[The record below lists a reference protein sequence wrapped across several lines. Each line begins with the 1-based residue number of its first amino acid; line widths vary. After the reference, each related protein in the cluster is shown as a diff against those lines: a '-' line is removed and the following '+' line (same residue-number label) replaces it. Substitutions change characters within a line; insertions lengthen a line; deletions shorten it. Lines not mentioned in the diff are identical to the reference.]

1 LAVRPEQRLGHIQ
14 LIVWTTEPK
23 DIDVSMVADPVKT
36 DAACLSM
43 LSQVLGRLA
52 VLSDLD
58 AFLRVVAEAL
68 LRVDAASAVEIVLL
82 VPCRPQSSAEIIL
95 HADGAQT
102 PLFPPSCDNPIVDA
116 VLESGEPLLTS
127 LSDAGVESDAGITH
141 VLASPM
147 LAASGPE
154 TPLGVVLLGFA
165 EAPDL
170 SSSCRHATGILVR
183 CLADRVRVVLAEQER
198 RRHVAHVALIREL
211 SAMTVQPGRGE
222 HVFSQAIQ
230 RIGEAFDLDMAAVYA
245 GRPLTLRLQH
255 GGRTAQ
261 PGAPVP
267 EGLAQRAWRRQQP
280 MVIDDLAACQDHPIP
295 HWAPSG
301 ARSEVA
307 IPLRYQDRRIGV
319 LDLFSSHPAALD
331 RVDMEIL
338 VTISHQLA
346 ILIVQERWDNQDYTS
361 EQLREAYDR
370 LQELTELKDQILQNV
385 SHELRTPLT
394 LIKGYLEL
402 AMEGQMDE
410 LLPEQRQSL
419 QVVVR
424 KVDEVVRIVEQIV
437 SLSPLNRPSV
447 DQQRISVKA
456 LFSEVAEVFARRT
469 EGSSITWDFQVAAD
483 DLYLS
488 GDIDRI
494 RQICYNILDN
504 SVKFSPDGGCISV
517 HAVSEQAYVHLV
529 FEDEGVGIPQP
540 RLTQIFETFYQVDGS
555 STRRFGG
562 LGLGLAVASRAV
574 VAHNGKMWAESQ
586 LGMGSV
592 FHVLLPKYEPARRVL
607 SPTGHMNP

>member
-1 LAVRPEQRLGHIQ
+1 
-14 LIVWTTEPK
+14 
-23 DIDVSMVADPVKT
+23 MVADPVKT

-52 VLSDLD
+52 ALSDLD
-58 AFLRVVAEAL
+58 ALLRVVAETL
-68 LRVDAASAVEIVLL
+68 LRVEAVSAVEIVLF
-82 VPCRPQSSAEIIL
+82 VTCRPHSSAEITL

-102 PLFPPSCDNPIVDA
+102 PLFPALRDNPIVDA
-116 VLESGEPLLTS
+116 VLTSGESLLTS
-127 LSDAGVESDAGITH
+127 LSDAGVESDAGITY
-141 VLASPM
+141 VLALPM
-147 LAASGPE
+147 PAPSGPE
-154 TPLGVVLLGFA
+154 TPGGVPLGVVLLAFA

-170 SSSCRHATGILVR
+170 SSSCRHAIDILVR
-183 CLADRVRVVLAEQER
+183 CAADRVAAILAEQER
-198 RRHVAHVALIREL
+198 RRRVAHVALLREV
-211 SAMTVQPGRGE
+211 SAMMAQSGRGE
-222 HVFSQAIQ
+222 QVFSQAIQ
-230 RIGEAFDLDMAAVYA
+230 RIAEAFDLELAAVYA

-261 PGAPVP
+261 PGAPVT
-267 EGLAQRAWRRQQP
+267 EGLAEQAWRRQQL
-280 MVIDDLAACQDHPIP
+280 MVTDDLAACQDHPIP
-295 HWAPSG
+295 RWAPSG
-301 ARSEVA
+301 ARTEVA

-319 LDLFSSHPAALD
+319 LDLFSLHPAALG
-331 RVDMEIL
+331 RVDLEIL

-370 LQELTELKDQILQNV
+370 LQELTELKDHILQNV

-394 LIKGYLEL
+394 LIKGHLEL
-402 AMEGQMDE
+402 VMGGQMDE
-410 LLPEQRQSL
+410 LLPDQRQSL

-437 SLSPLNRPSV
+437 ALSPLTRPSV
-447 DQQRISVKA
+447 IQQRISVKD

-469 EGSSITWDFQVAAD
+469 TGSSITWDFQVAGD

-488 GDIDRI
+488 GDIDNI

-504 SVKFSPDGGCISV
+504 SVKFSPDGGRISV
-517 HAVSEQAYVHLV
+517 RATSEQAYVHLV

-562 LGLGLAVASRAV
+562 LGLGLAVANRAV
-574 VAHNGKMWAESQ
+574 VAHNGKMWAESE
-586 LGMGSV
+586 LGTGSV
-592 FHVLLPKYEPARRVL
+592 FHVLLPKYEAARRVL
-607 SPTGHMNP
+607 SLTGYVNR

>member
-1 LAVRPEQRLGHIQ
+1 
-14 LIVWTTEPK
+14 
-23 DIDVSMVADPVKT
+23 MVTDPVKT

-52 VLSDLD
+52 ALSDLD
-58 AFLRVVAEAL
+58 ALLRVVAETF
-68 LRVDAASAVEIVLL
+68 LRVEAVSAVEIVLF
-82 VPCRPQSSAEIIL
+82 VTCRPHSSAEITL

-102 PLFPPSCDNPIVDA
+102 PLFPALRDNPIVDA
-116 VLESGEPLLTS
+116 VLTSGEPLLTS
-127 LSDAGVESDAGITH
+127 LSDAGVESDAGITY
-141 VLASPM
+141 VLALPM
-147 LAASGPE
+147 PAPSGPE
-154 TPLGVVLLGFA
+154 TPGVVPLGVVLLAFA

-170 SSSCRHATGILVR
+170 SSSRRHAIDILVR
-183 CLADRVRVVLAEQER
+183 CAADRVVAILAEQGR
-198 RRHVAHVALIREL
+198 RRHVAHVALLREV
-211 SAMTVQPGRGE
+211 SAMMAQSGRGE
-222 HVFSQAIQ
+222 QVFSQAIQ
-230 RIGEAFDLDMAAVYA
+230 RIAEAFDLELAAVYA

-255 GGRTAQ
+255 GGRTTQ

-267 EGLAQRAWRRQQP
+267 EGLAEQAWRRQQL
-280 MVIDDLAACQDHPIP
+280 MVTDDLAACQDHPIP
-295 HWAPSG
+295 RWAPSG
-301 ARSEVA
+301 ARTEVA

-319 LDLFSSHPAALD
+319 LDLFSSHPAALG
-331 RVDMEIL
+331 RVDLEIL

-346 ILIVQERWDNQDYTS
+346 FLIVQERWDNQDYTS

-370 LQELTELKDQILQNV
+370 LQELTELKDHILQNV

-394 LIKGYLEL
+394 LIKGHLEL
-402 AMEGQMDE
+402 VMGGQMDE
-410 LLPEQRQSL
+410 LLPDQRQSL

-437 SLSPLNRPSV
+437 ALSPLARPSV
-447 DQQRISVKA
+447 IQQRISIKD

-469 EGSSITWDFQVAAD
+469 TGSSITWDFQVAGD

-488 GDIDRI
+488 GDIDNI

-504 SVKFSPDGGCISV
+504 SVKFSPDGGRISV
-517 HAVSEQAYVHLV
+517 RAASEQAYVHLV

-562 LGLGLAVASRAV
+562 LGLGLAVANRAV
-574 VAHNGKMWAESQ
+574 VAHNGKMWAESE
-586 LGMGSV
+586 LGTGSV
-592 FHVLLPKYEPARRVL
+592 FHVLLPKYEAARRVL
-607 SPTGHMNP
+607 SLTGYVNR

>member
-1 LAVRPEQRLGHIQ
+1 
-14 LIVWTTEPK
+14 
-23 DIDVSMVADPVKT
+23 MVADPVKT

-52 VLSDLD
+52 ALSDLD
-58 AFLRVVAEAL
+58 ALLRVVAETL
-68 LRVDAASAVEIVLL
+68 LRVEAVSAVEIVLF
-82 VPCRPQSSAEIIL
+82 VTCRPHSSAEITL

-102 PLFPPSCDNPIVDA
+102 PLFPALRDNPIVDA
-116 VLESGEPLLTS
+116 VLTSGEPLLTS
-127 LSDAGVESDAGITH
+127 LSDAGVESDAGITY
-141 VLASPM
+141 VLALPM
-147 LAASGPE
+147 PAPSGPE
-154 TPLGVVLLGFA
+154 TPGGVPLGVVLLAFA

-170 SSSCRHATGILVR
+170 SSSCRHAIDILVR
-183 CLADRVRVVLAEQER
+183 CAADRVVAILAEQER
-198 RRHVAHVALIREL
+198 RRRVAHVALLREV
-211 SAMTVQPGRGE
+211 SAMMAQSGRGE
-222 HVFSQAIQ
+222 QVFSQAIQ
-230 RIGEAFDLDMAAVYA
+230 RIAEAFDLELAAVYA

-261 PGAPVP
+261 PGAPVT
-267 EGLAQRAWRRQQP
+267 EGLAEQAWRRQQL
-280 MVIDDLAACQDHPIP
+280 MVTDDLAACQDHPIP
-295 HWAPSG
+295 RWAPSG
-301 ARSEVA
+301 ARTEVA

-319 LDLFSSHPAALD
+319 LDLFSSHPAALG
-331 RVDMEIL
+331 RVDLEIL

-370 LQELTELKDQILQNV
+370 LQELTELKDHILQNV

-394 LIKGYLEL
+394 LIKGHLEL
-402 AMEGQMDE
+402 VMGGQMDE
-410 LLPEQRQSL
+410 LLPDQRKSL

-437 SLSPLNRPSV
+437 ALSPLTRPSV
-447 DQQRISVKA
+447 IQQRISVKD

-469 EGSSITWDFQVAAD
+469 TGSSITWDFQVAGD

-488 GDIDRI
+488 GDIDNI

-504 SVKFSPDGGCISV
+504 SVKFSPDGGRISV
-517 HAVSEQAYVHLV
+517 RAASEQAYVHLV

-562 LGLGLAVASRAV
+562 LGLGLAVANRAV
-574 VAHNGKMWAESQ
+574 VAHNGKMWAESE
-586 LGMGSV
+586 LGTGSV
-592 FHVLLPKYEPARRVL
+592 FHVLLPKYEAARRVL
-607 SPTGHMNP
+607 SLTGYVNR

>member
-1 LAVRPEQRLGHIQ
+1 MAV
-14 LIVWTTEPK
+14 
-23 DIDVSMVADPVKT
+23 DPVKT

-58 AFLRVVAEAL
+58 AFLRAVAEAL
-68 LRVDAASAVEIVLL
+68 LRMEAVSAVEIVLF
-82 VPCRPQSSAEIIL
+82 VTSRPQSSAEITL
-95 HADGAQT
+95 HADGTQT
-102 PLFPPSCDNPIVDA
+102 PLFPAPRDNPIVDA
-116 VLESGEPLLTS
+116 VLASGEPLLTS
-127 LSDAGVESDAGITH
+127 LSEAGVESAAGITH
-141 VLASPM
+141 ILASPM
-147 LAASGPE
+147 PGPSGPE
-154 TPLGVVLLGFA
+154 VPQGIPLGVVLLGLA

-170 SSSCRHATGILVR
+170 SSSCRHAIDILVL
-183 CLADRVRVVLAEQER
+183 CAVDRVRVVLAEQER
-198 RRHVAHVALIREL
+198 RRHVAHVALLREV
-211 SAMTVQPGRGE
+211 SAMTVQPVRGE
-222 HVFSQAIQ
+222 QVFSQAIQ
-230 RIGEAFDLDMAAVYA
+230 RIAEAFDLELAAVYA
-245 GRPLTLRLQH
+245 GRPLTLRLQY

-261 PGAPVP
+261 PGAQVP
-267 EGLAQRAWRRQQP
+267 EGLAQQAWRRQQL
-280 MVIDDLAACQDHPIP
+280 MVTDDLAACQDQDHPIP
-295 HWAPSG
+295 RWAPGG
-301 ARSEVA
+301 ARTEVA

-331 RVDMEIL
+331 RMDLEIL

-370 LQELTELKDQILQNV
+370 LQELTELKDHILQNV

-402 AMEGQMDE
+402 VMGGQMDE
-410 LLPEQRQSL
+410 LLPDQRQSL

-437 SLSPLNRPSV
+437 ALSPLTRPSV
-447 DQQRISVKA
+447 IQQRIAVKA
-456 LFSEVAEVFARRT
+456 LFLEVAEVFARRT
-469 EGSSITWDFQVAAD
+469 EGSSVKWDFQVAGD

-488 GDIDRI
+488 GDIDKI

-504 SVKFSPDGGCISV
+504 SVKFSPDGGRISV
-517 HAVSEQAYVHLV
+517 RAASEQAYVHLV

-562 LGLGLAVASRAV
+562 LGLGLAVANRAV
-574 VAHNGKMWAESQ
+574 VAHNGKMWAESE
-586 LGMGSV
+586 LGTGSV
-592 FHVLLPKYEPARRVL
+592 FHVLLPKYEAARRAL
-607 SPTGHMNP
+607 SPTGYMNS